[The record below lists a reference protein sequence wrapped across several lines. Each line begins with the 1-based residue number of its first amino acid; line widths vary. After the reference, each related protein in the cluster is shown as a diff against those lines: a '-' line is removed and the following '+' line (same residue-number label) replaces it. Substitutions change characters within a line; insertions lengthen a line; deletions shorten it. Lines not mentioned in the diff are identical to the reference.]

1 MRNYYLLLGLF
12 LGLIPASLRAQW
24 EKIPTPY
31 YYSAATQLQAFE
43 GQLFCHTSEGVY
55 RSKNGG
61 QHWELMI
68 QGLCCNGYLH
78 FLNIN
83 PVTKSFYFINE
94 EDGQIQISQDRGNT
108 WQTYGQMPVLTPFFE
123 RNRGLFFYGD
133 KVYAYQQNYLAIR
146 DNAGALNG
154 WRPLLNLA
162 ITPDS
167 IGIIYNVIQNN
178 THLWVESNFGVFHS
192 SNLGQSWAKPL
203 GNIFRR
209 LVSKGD
215 TLLAYTPGN
224 DTLPPLLS
232 VNNGGSWQP
241 TQAPAGLNRVMSTGG
256 KFYAMAIDTASSYS
270 LFVTTDGRNWS
281 PFSENMFVN
290 SVLEVGKDLFLTI
303 WDYGAPGNLVKT
315 SDGGATFQ
323 FSNYG
328 LPRNNQAVPT
338 ARFADQY
345 LHLSDGYGISDNEG
359 DSWYLNW
366 KGYALGPVNL
376 FRAGNKYWGW
386 DTDVSQGLAVMQTCP
401 ANGRFEWT
409 PSTDLLLDRITSVGA
424 QVYGVVNYTELYKA
438 AADGKSWSK
447 VGTVPASNYL
457 LGIRNKLYST
467 DSSKIVFSEDEGQSW
482 QTALD
487 FGSLLNINVSRF
499 YRIGDT
505 LVFSYIVNRRI
516 YYLKDDGVSLDTIP
530 VPYEPASNVFRL
542 RVFGRTMALHLG
554 NDENV
559 YLSNNQGQS
568 WIKVPMP
575 AGVTVSSAINTLTA
589 NSRVLIVPANN
600 GYLWRLRYDGLR
612 NLRGRVYYDTNVNGQ
627 QDAGERGIPD
637 RLIRASNSGFTIPSD
652 ANGNFSIALQSAAD
666 TLRIPDFS
674 PAFLLNP
681 NRIVVNASDTAFI
694 RWAIQPKRQ
703 VADGQVQLVVPAP
716 FRAGFGAPIALT
728 VINQGTLDIA
738 PQLRLRLDPLLSYEA
753 SDLPLLQQTGDSL
766 VWQLPTIKPFE
777 RFAVHLTLKTAIALP
792 NTPVALALKAVVAQE
807 QTPADNEVA
816 YKGLTVA
823 SYDPNDKTVS
833 PQVLPPFETGRKELT
848 YTIRFQNLGNIA
860 TDFVTILDTLPD
872 KIDPAQLRI
881 LGSSHPMRWR
891 LLQGRVLEFTFNP
904 LRLPPAVQDEPGS
917 HGFVQF
923 TAVVRPGLKAGESI
937 RNKAYIYFDFNPAI
951 ITNTAVTDAKT
962 VSVRHPAA
970 VLRALSCF
978 PNPAHTRVTL
988 RCDAVEAGL
997 LQVFDAAGRSCC
1009 SAPVAG
1015 SEYLL
1020 SVDKWAPGI
1029 YQVYWQAG
1037 ETLYAGQLIVE

>member
-12 LGLIPASLRAQW
+12 MVLLPASLRAQW

-43 GQLFCHTSEGVY
+43 GQLFCHTSDGVY

-61 QHWELMI
+61 QSWELMI
-68 QGLCCNGYLH
+68 QGLCCNGYFH

-83 PVTKSFYFINE
+83 PATKFFYFINE
-94 EDGQIQISQDRGNT
+94 EDGQIQISQDKGNT
-108 WQTYGQMPVLTPFFE
+108 WQPYGQMPVLTPFFE

-162 ITPDS
+162 VTPDS

-203 GNIFRR
+203 GNILRR

-232 VNNGGSWQP
+232 VNNGGSWQS
-241 TQAPAGLNRVMSTGG
+241 TQVPAGTNLVMSTGG
-256 KFYAMAIDTASSYS
+256 RFYAVALDTASPYS

-281 PFSENMFVN
+281 PFAENMYVN
-290 SVLEVGKDLFLTI
+290 SVLKTGKDLFLTLP
-303 WDYGAPGNLVKT
+303 DYGAYGNLVKT

-323 FSNYG
+323 FSNNG
-328 LPRNNQAVPT
+328 LPRSSQAVPT
-338 ARFADQY
+338 VRFADQY
-345 LHLSDGYGISDNEG
+345 LHLSDGFGISDNEG

-366 KGYALGPVNL
+366 KGYALGPTNL
-376 FRAGNKYWGW
+376 FRVGNTYWGW
-386 DTDVSQGLAVMQTCP
+386 GTIVSPDLVALQTCP

-409 PSTDLLLDRITSVGA
+409 SSTGLPLRRITSVGT
-424 QVYGVVNYTELYKA
+424 QVYGVLNQTELYKA
-438 AADGKSWSK
+438 AASGKAWNK
-447 VGTVPASNYL
+447 VGTVPKSDYM
-457 LGIRNKLYST
+457 LGVRNRLYT
-467 DSSKIVFSEDEGQSW
+467 VDSSKIVFSEDEGQSW
-482 QTALD
+482 QTAVD
-487 FGSLLNINVSRF
+487 FGSLLNISVSRF
-499 YRIGDT
+499 FRIGDT
-505 LVFSYIVNRRI
+505 LLFSHVGSRKI
-516 YYLKDDGVSLDTIP
+516 YYLKNDGVTLDTIP
-530 VPYEPASNVFRL
+530 VPYEPIASVFRL
-542 RVFGRTMALHLG
+542 RVFDRTMVLHLG
-554 NDENV
+554 NDEKP
-559 YLSNNQGQS
+559 YISNNRGQS
-568 WIKVPMP
+568 WVKLPMP
-575 AGVTVSSAINTLTA
+575 AGISVGDAINTLTA
-589 NSRVLIVPANN
+589 NPRVLIVPANSSL
-600 GYLWRLRYDGLR
+600 LWRLRYDGLR
-612 NLRGRVYYDTNVNGQ
+612 NLRGRVYYDANTNGQ
-627 QDAGERGIPD
+627 QDAGEPGLPN
-637 RLIRASNSGFTIPSD
+637 RLIRASNSGLTAQTD
-652 ANGNFSIALQSAAD
+652 ANGNFNIALTSATD
-666 TLRIPDFS
+666 TLRIPDVS
-674 PAFLLNP
+674 SAFLLNP
-681 NRIVVNASDTAFI
+681 NRIVAGASDTAFV
-694 RWAIQPKRQ
+694 RWAIQPKRLL
-703 VADGQVQLVVPAP
+703 ADAQAQLVVPAP
-716 FRAGFGAPIALT
+716 FRAGFGAPAALT
-728 VINQGTLDIA
+728 VLNQGTLDIA
-738 PQLRLRLDPLLSYEA
+738 PRLRLRLDPLIAFESA
-753 SDLPLLQQTGDSL
+753 DWPLLQQTGDSL
-766 VWQLPTIKPFE
+766 VWQLPAIKPFE
-777 RFAVHLTLKTAIALP
+777 QFTIRLTLKTAVTPP
-792 NTPVALALKAVVAQE
+792 NTMVELALKAIVNQE
-807 QTPADNEVA
+807 HTPPDNEVV

-872 KIDPAQLRI
+872 KIDPAQIRI

-923 TAVVRPGLKAGESI
+923 SAVVRPGLKAGEAI

-951 ITNTAVTDAKT
+951 VTNTAVTDAKT

-970 VLRALSCF
+970 ALRILSCF

-988 RCDAVEAGL
+988 RCDAAEAGFL
-997 LQVFDAAGRSCC
+997 RVYDAGGRSCF

-1015 SEYLL
+1015 SEYIL
-1020 SVDKWAPGI
+1020 SVDNWIPGV

-1037 ETLYAGQLIVE
+1037 ETLYAGQLVVE